1 MLVFIIPTVC
11 ISNNARSMSYSW
23 LNIWFLSSIIDKE
36 SCIFSQCSPSVFSF
50 CTSVGV
56 SLYMD
61 VQSAFTDLLCLQ
73 QTRDRD
79 LVREY
84 SQIHLCVSSTI
95 KINISMR
102 RTETSSFKLCLYC
115 WGYQT
120 AEVHTAWLM
129 CCAHT
134 HDNVKD
140 RFSARGR
147 KNYRKA
153 QRRRENRMT
162 LVFWTWNHKENTGSM
177 GICVSVLSWLLS
189 LHWTVI
195 ESHFCFARRARNCL
209 TIQAHVSN
217 VLVLTVSEGMIA
229 AE

>member
-23 LNIWFLSSIIDKE
+23 LNIWFLSSIIGKE

-56 SLYMD
+56 SLYIYGRT
-61 VQSAFTDLLCLQ
+61 VSFQQSTVFTANRR
-73 QTRDRD
+73 TRDRD

-95 KINISMR
+95 KKNISMR

-120 AEVHTAWLM
+120 AVVHTAWLM

-134 HDNVKD
+134 
-140 RFSARGR
+140 RQR
-147 KNYRKA
+147 KG
-153 QRRRENRMT
+153 QILSEREEELQKGTEKKREQN
-162 LVFWTWNHKENTGSM
+162 NTSF
-177 GICVSVLSWLLS
+177 LNLKP
-189 LHWTVI
+189 
-195 ESHFCFARRARNCL
+195 
-209 TIQAHVSN
+209 
-217 VLVLTVSEGMIA
+217 
-229 AE
+229 

>member
-1 MLVFIIPTVC
+1 MHHFCPGLLQTHTTKEYTFIKHMLVFIIPTVC

-23 LNIWFLSSIIDKE
+23 LNIWFLSSIIEKE

-61 VQSAFTDLLCLQ
+61 IQSAFTDLLCLQ
-73 QTRDRD
+73 QTARNTWQRSGQG
-79 LVREY
+79 VQ
-84 SQIHLCVSSTI
+84 SNPSCVSSTI

-120 AEVHTAWLM
+120 AEVHTALM

-134 HDNVKD
+134 
-140 RFSARGR
+140 RQR
-147 KNYRKA
+147 KGQILSEREEELQKGTEKK
-153 QRRRENRMT
+153 RRTE
-162 LVFWTWNHKENTGSM
+162 
-177 GICVSVLSWLLS
+177 
-189 LHWTVI
+189 
-195 ESHFCFARRARNCL
+195 
-209 TIQAHVSN
+209 
-217 VLVLTVSEGMIA
+217 
-229 AE
+229 

>member
-23 LNIWFLSSIIDKE
+23 LNIWFLSSIIEKE
-36 SCIFSQCSPSVFSF
+36 SCIFSQCSPSVFPF

-95 KINISMR
+95 KKNISMR

-120 AEVHTAWLM
+120 AEVHTVWLM

-134 HDNVKD
+134 RQCKGQIL
-140 RFSARGR
+140 SE
-147 KNYRKA
+147 
-153 QRRRENRMT
+153 REEELQKGTEKKREQN
-162 LVFWTWNHKENTGSM
+162 NTSF
-177 GICVSVLSWLLS
+177 LNLKP
-189 LHWTVI
+189 
-195 ESHFCFARRARNCL
+195 
-209 TIQAHVSN
+209 
-217 VLVLTVSEGMIA
+217 
-229 AE
+229 